1 MKLIAQ
7 KKIIDEFSWTFLNTH
22 IIKNMFNCPLLLV
35 LYKKGIGK
43 NLLSNI
49 NFSQDVIVWEW
60 RTKMNIWA
68 KFKTSC
74 LKCHIFPKELF
85 EWRLVKDANVGLKKM
100 PNRSFWP
107 KQHHVATAFS
117 MGFVFTK
124 AQYHSLKRKRSSH
137 HIRQLP
143 NLWRYLG
150 KEGRS
155 ENNDDLFKFFSAVQE
170 RRDLLDWLE
179 EEDRDAPTISNC
191 LCSRWVAS
199 HLFLG

>member
-1 MKLIAQ
+1 
-7 KKIIDEFSWTFLNTH
+7 
-22 IIKNMFNCPLLLV
+22 MFNCPLLLG

-60 RTKMNIWA
+60 RTKLNVWA

-85 EWRLVKDANVGLKKM
+85 EWRLVKDANVGFKKM

-150 KEGRS
+150 EKGRS
-155 ENNDDLFKFFSAVQE
+155 RKQRWSGQVLFCGAGEEGPVGPAG
-170 RRDLLDWLE
+170 RR
-179 EEDRDAPTISNC
+179 RKRCTVP
-191 LCSRWVAS
+191 RR
-199 HLFLG
+199 LG